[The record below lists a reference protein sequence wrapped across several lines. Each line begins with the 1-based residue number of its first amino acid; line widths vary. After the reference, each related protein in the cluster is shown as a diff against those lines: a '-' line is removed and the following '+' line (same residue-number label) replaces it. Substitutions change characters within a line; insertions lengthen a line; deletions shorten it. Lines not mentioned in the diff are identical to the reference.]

1 MKNKMKTQQKSAK
14 RSDGQENSTFDKVW
28 KMFQENIEQFKETD
42 KRIKELNE
50 DSKELHKV
58 VKATNKGIEELN
70 EDSKE
75 LHKVVKA
82 TNKGIEDIKDHVDG
96 ISKSNGE
103 IAEDFF
109 FNGLETTMKIG
120 EIEINF
126 IDRNLIRFSKKL
138 QLKGEYDIL
147 LSNDNLVV
155 IVEVKYKVRT
165 EDIEKLL
172 NQKIPNFRKLFPR
185 YSNFYIQGAIAGLT
199 IEKKAIELGKKYG
212 FYIITQSGENLKYL
226 NPSGRVTNGVND
238 KNLKTY

>member
-1 MKNKMKTQQKSAK
+1 MKTQQKSAK
-14 RSDGQENSTFDKVW
+14 LSDGQENLTFDKVW
-28 KMFQENIEQFKETD
+28 KMFQETREQFKETD
-42 KRIKELNE
+42 KRLDKMFQETREQIKE
-50 DSKELHKV
+50 
-58 VKATNKGIEELN
+58 TNKAIN
-70 EDSKE
+70 
-75 LHKVVKA
+75 
-82 TNKGIEDIKDHVDG
+82 G

-226 NPSGRVTNGVND
+226 NPSGRVIKGVN
-238 KNLKTY
+238 KNNITSY